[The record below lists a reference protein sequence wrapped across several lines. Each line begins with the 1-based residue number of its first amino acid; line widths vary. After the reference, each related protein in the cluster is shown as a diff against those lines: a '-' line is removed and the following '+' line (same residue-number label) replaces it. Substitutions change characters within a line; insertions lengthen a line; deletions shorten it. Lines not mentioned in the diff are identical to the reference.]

1 MRILFA
7 LVVLLI
13 SGSSSA
19 WAYNCPNVQSAT
31 TKLTC
36 TEIVFNDTGS
46 AVTSGSV
53 VAWDD
58 DDTDFSTS
66 GYPYVITTTTA
77 DDPYTAGVMLTN
89 SCPDQALCEI
99 VTHGLTEVILANS
112 TDDTAVDTQI
122 GNSTVAGQ
130 AGDYATGA
138 NTCMLGTLV
147 AYENADI
154 AIDGIRARVFVNID
168 CD

>member
-1 MRILFA
+1 MKKLLLA
-7 LVVLLI
+7 ALI
-13 SGSSSA
+13 SLMAVGNV
-19 WAYNCPNVQSAT
+19 WAMNCPQVQGPS
-31 TKLTC
+31 TKLAC
-36 TEIVFNDTGS
+36 TIEVFNDTGS
-46 AVTSGSV
+46 TVNSGNV

-58 DDTDFSTS
+58 DDTDFSTT
-66 GYPYVITTTTA
+66 GYPYVTTTTTA

-89 SCPDQALCEI
+89 SCLDQTVCEI
-99 VTHGLTEVILANS
+99 VVYGMAEVILANA

-122 GNSTVAGQ
+122 GNSTVAGM

-138 NTCMLGTLV
+138 NTCLLGTLA

-154 AIDGIRARVFVNID
+154 ATDGIRGRVFVDVD